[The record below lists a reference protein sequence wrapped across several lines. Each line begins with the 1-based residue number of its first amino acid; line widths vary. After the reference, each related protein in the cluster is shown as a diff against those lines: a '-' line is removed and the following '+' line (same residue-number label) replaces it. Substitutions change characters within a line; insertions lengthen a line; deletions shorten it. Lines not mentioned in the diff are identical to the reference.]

1 MLKAEKYKEKIKE
14 LGYTFGLH
22 NGELKNCR
30 DIRCDKCEFGTIEGY
45 RCNDFKTKWLLEE
58 YNEPIL
64 NEKENYMN
72 NDEFKTL
79 ENNFKSLVKNV
90 ELLNICMNSLK
101 DKNYDL
107 LDIQLH
113 GLDIRI
119 KILVSQ
125 MYEFQEYL
133 AKKYK
138 INRKETDSYE

>member
-1 MLKAEKYKEKIKE
+1 M
-14 LGYTFGLH
+14 T
-22 NGELKNCR
+22 
-30 DIRCDKCEFGTIEGY
+30 
-45 RCNDFKTKWLLEE
+45 
-58 YNEPIL
+58 
-64 NEKENYMN
+64 

-90 ELLNICMNSLK
+90 ELLNICMNTFM

-125 MYEFQEYL
+125 MYKFQEYL
-133 AKKYK
+133 AEKYK
-138 INRKETDSYE
+138 VNRKETNSYE